1 MSTDETEHDD
11 EELEDGE
18 LEEGELGEDGS
29 AGDAH
34 DDLLPPP
41 ISAEASPKPWVI
53 AGAAATAILCLAWL
67 AGARQLAPLESAG
80 NDGAIYGELTFGER
94 LSGVARTLVFVPL
107 ASLAL
112 VFGVAALAFVRQRP
126 IGDAVALL
134 AKCAAVAAIALLVRL
149 VPVEIAFVKHSLDFA
164 GPALVAL
171 GLLVP
176 VFRLHVRDAGLAIGF
191 TLMGLVLLALSAL
204 VVVWAITV

>member
-1 MSTDETEHDD
+1 
-11 EELEDGE
+11 
-18 LEEGELGEDGS
+18 
-29 AGDAH
+29 
-34 DDLLPPP
+34 
-41 ISAEASPKPWVI
+41 
-53 AGAAATAILCLAWL
+53 
-67 AGARQLAPLESAG
+67 
-80 NDGAIYGELTFGER
+80 
-94 LSGVARTLVFVPL
+94 
-107 ASLAL
+107 